1 MKRYLT
7 ALLAVLLLA
16 GCAGNAQ
23 PDLDQTEDF
32 QAVGKEQTLY
42 VPKSAAEQQTHGAV
56 TMYTLPREDVT
67 GLAAVGNRLL
77 LKMGTESPLLMT
89 VSLDGGVPSGPI
101 PLPSGFD
108 WDGVWMPTNNGLIYH
123 DAQTHQA
130 VVLDQQLNEWKRIAL
145 PEMDSPPV
153 FTEDNARIFYCKGQ
167 EIHALELDLGIDRLI
182 RTHTCRNQSLVGS
195 LLSGKVLICQ
205 LEDENGQARKIY
217 ISSEN
222 GQSLSENQGVLSITS
237 GDTYYWATVQEG
249 TLKQQ
254 RVGSTDGRPMTLHT
268 GQGQTLRSALE
279 LDGVLGFQTVE
290 DKHLALSFYDLKTGK
305 LGASVTVRGVGT
317 PEHYWADVRG
327 KSIWFLSADPATDLT
342 ALFRWDVS
350 KSSVGDGASCVTS
363 WYDAE
368 NPDTEGIKQLQSRA
382 DKLGKSYGVNI
393 RIWQDALKSN
403 DRYVLE
409 PEHQTTA
416 ISEALDELEG
426 VLAAYPEKF
435 LSKSTDSKLRICIL
449 RSISREITGAQLW
462 SGSDPYIFLSVGCDM
477 EREFAKALGYVVT
490 SRSLGNITI
499 MDDWQSLNPQEF
511 QYGTTPD
518 KSLLEG
524 QSRAFVDAEAATSV
538 TEDRSRTF
546 WRAMQPNNEKLFES
560 EIMQKKLTKLSLAIR
575 DAYSMKKRTEVFP
588 WEQYLHT
595 PIAYVKK

>member
-1 MKRYLT
+1 MKRYLA
-7 ALLAVLLLA
+7 ALFAVLLLT

-23 PDLDQTEDF
+23 PDLDQTEEF
-32 QAVGKEQTLY
+32 QAVEEKQTLY
-42 VPKSAAEQQTHGAV
+42 VPNSAAEQQTNGAV
-56 TMYTLPREDVT
+56 TMYILPREDVT
-67 GLAAVGNRLL
+67 GVAAVGNRLL
-77 LKMGTESPLLMT
+77 LKLGTESPLLMT
-89 VSLDGGVPSGPI
+89 VSPDRGIPSEPI
-101 PLPSGFD
+101 PLPSGFH

-130 VVLDQQLNEWKRIAL
+130 VVLDQQLNEWKRIDL
-145 PEMDSPPV
+145 PEMDSAPV
-153 FTEDNARIFYCKGQ
+153 FTEDNARIFYCRGQ

-182 RTHTCRNQSLVGS
+182 RTHTCHKQSLVGS
-195 LLSGKVLICQ
+195 LLAGKVLICQ
-205 LEDENGQARKIY
+205 MEDENGQTRKIY

-222 GQSLSENQGVLSITS
+222 GQSLSEDQGLLSITS
-237 GDTYYWATVQEG
+237 GDTYYWASVQEG

-254 RVGSTDGRPMTLHT
+254 LVGSAEGRPMTLHT
-268 GQGQTLRSALE
+268 GQGQILHSALE
-279 LDGVLGFQTVE
+279 LDGILGCQAGE
-290 DKHLALSFYDLKTGK
+290 DRHLALSFYDLRAGK
-305 LGASVTVRGVGT
+305 LGAYVTVRGVGT
-317 PEHYWADVRG
+317 PEHYWVDGRS
-327 KSIWFLSADPATDLT
+327 KCIWFLSSDPATDLT
-342 ALFRWDVS
+342 ALFRWNVS
-350 KSSVGDGASCVTS
+350 NSPVEDGASCVAA

-382 DKLGKSYGVNI
+382 DKLGKSHGVNI
-393 RIWQDALKSN
+393 RVWQDALKSN

-426 VLAAYPEKF
+426 VLAAYPENF
-435 LSKSTDSKLRICIL
+435 LRKSTDSKLRICIL

-477 EREFAKALGYVVT
+477 KSEFAKAFGYVVT
-490 SRSLGNITI
+490 SRSLGNTTI
-499 MDDWQSLNPQEF
+499 MDDWQSLNPQGF

-524 QSRAFVDAEAATSV
+524 QSRAFVDQEAAASV

-546 WRAMQPNNEKLFES
+546 WQAMQPNNEKLFES
-560 EIMQKKLTKLSLAIR
+560 ETMQKKLTTLSLAIR
-575 DAYSMKKRTEVFP
+575 DAYSVKKRTEVFP

-595 PIAYVKK
+595 PVAYVKK

>member
-1 MKRYLT
+1 
-7 ALLAVLLLA
+7 
-16 GCAGNAQ
+16 
-23 PDLDQTEDF
+23 
-32 QAVGKEQTLY
+32 
-42 VPKSAAEQQTHGAV
+42 
-56 TMYTLPREDVT
+56 
-67 GLAAVGNRLL
+67 
-77 LKMGTESPLLMT
+77 
-89 VSLDGGVPSGPI
+89 
-101 PLPSGFD
+101 
-108 WDGVWMPTNNGLIYH
+108 
-123 DAQTHQA
+123 
-130 VVLDQQLNEWKRIAL
+130 
-145 PEMDSPPV
+145 
-153 FTEDNARIFYCKGQ
+153 
-167 EIHALELDLGIDRLI
+167 
-182 RTHTCRNQSLVGS
+182 
-195 LLSGKVLICQ
+195 
-205 LEDENGQARKIY
+205 
-217 ISSEN
+217 
-222 GQSLSENQGVLSITS
+222 
-237 GDTYYWATVQEG
+237 
-249 TLKQQ
+249 
-254 RVGSTDGRPMTLHT
+254 MTLHT

-546 WRAMQPNNEKLFES
+546 WRAMQPNNE
-560 EIMQKKLTKLSLAIR
+560 
-575 DAYSMKKRTEVFP
+575 
-588 WEQYLHT
+588 
-595 PIAYVKK
+595 